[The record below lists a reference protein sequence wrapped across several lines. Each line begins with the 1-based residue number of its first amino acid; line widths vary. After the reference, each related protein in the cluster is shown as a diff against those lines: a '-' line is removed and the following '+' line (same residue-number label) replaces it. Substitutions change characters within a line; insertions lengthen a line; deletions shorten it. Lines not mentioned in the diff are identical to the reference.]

1 MEYERQNH
9 EILEVT
15 TVSTPHQTAIVKRHH
30 TMYAHVRLTASEQT
44 AVGQEFTLGIRLA
57 RWDDGET
64 VTDYTPTLTVMVDG
78 EPVAEVDPVDGE
90 ATIPMQFTD
99 PGTYVIE
106 VGCPTV
112 QSATV
117 TIEVVEG

>member
-1 MEYERQNH
+1 MYERVDH
-9 EILEVT
+9 EILVVEKIVTPTQEV
-15 TVSTPHQTAIVKRHH
+15 IVKRHH

-90 ATIPMQFTD
+90 ATVPLRFVD
-99 PGTYVIE
+99 PGVYQIE

-112 QSATV
+112 QSAMV
-117 TIEVVEG
+117 TIEVMDV